1 MLWLFNALATW
12 LGIKRAA
19 STSPKPNFT
28 NGFQVNGSDY
38 TAAELNTAL
47 GSGNPGTAG
56 TVTASKPVIVDAN
69 KDIATFRNLTGTTL
83 TGTGVTAGASGTAGT
98 VTVYPTTASKG
109 SLTIP
114 QSDNTG
120 NTVNAI
126 NVAAQAAA
134 RNISIPDASTKA
146 STDSLEI
153 ALIKR
158 ASGAPSSQAG
168 AIGCLY
174 VDSSNGKLY
183 ICTTASA
190 TSATWTVV
198 GTQT

>member
-19 STSPKPNFT
+19 SKTAKPNFI

-38 TAAELNTAL
+38 TATELNTAL
-47 GSGNPGTAG
+47 GSGDPGTAG

-98 VTVYPTTASKG
+98 ITVYPTTASKG
-109 SLTIP
+109 SLTIT
-114 QSDNTG
+114 QSDNSG

-174 VDSSNGKLY
+174 VDSSNGKLS
-183 ICTTASA
+183 ICPTASA